1 MGQPPLNRQ
10 AGADGSGGGTT
21 PARAAVGVL
30 GGPRRSG
37 RISGRARVD
46 RRTKHL
52 LHRIGPGEIAVIS
65 HADLDAPCASALVE
79 RRVAAVVNAQRSISG
94 RFPHPGPGL
103 LVHAGIPLLDQV
115 GEPVMDRL
123 RDGEEIE
130 VVEGAVRAGGRTIA
144 EGVLMTPA
152 ELERQLEEAKRN
164 VADEMARFVENTLS
178 YVRQEHSLL
187 FDAFPALELRT
198 RIKGRHCL
206 VVVRGQGAA
215 GDLRAVR
222 SYISA
227 LDPVIVGVD
236 GGADVLLQQGYRPDI
251 ILGDMDSVSEDA
263 LRAGAELV
271 LHAYPDGSAPGLERL
286 QRLGLKAAVLPFPG
300 TSEDVAMLLAY
311 ERGAE
316 LIAAVG
322 THFSLAEFLEKGRG
336 GMSSTF
342 LVRLRVGSILVDAKG
357 ISRLYPAGPSRR
369 LFLYMGGLAALITFV
384 LFTVRPEIR
393 TVLEL
398 WLLRLLA
405 FFRSL
410 H

>member
-1 MGQPPLNRQ
+1 M
-10 AGADGSGGGTT
+10 
-21 PARAAVGVL
+21 
-30 GGPRRSG
+30 

-46 RRTKHL
+46 RRTKRL

-79 RRVAAVVNAQRSISG
+79 QKVAAVVNAQRSLSG
-94 RFPHPGPGL
+94 RFPHPGPGIL
-103 LVHAGIPLLDQV
+103 LRAGIPLVDEAGEAVVDQV
-115 GEPVMDRL
+115 QEGQQLEIL
-123 RDGEEIE
+123 DGAI
-130 VVEGAVRAGGRTIA
+130 RSNGRTLA
-144 EGVLMTPA
+144 TGALMTSV
-152 ELERQLEEAKRN
+152 ELERQLEEAKKN
-164 VADEMARFVENTLS
+164 VAAEMTRFVENTLS
-178 YVRQEHSLL
+178 YVTREQSLL
-187 FDAFPALELRT
+187 FDTFPALELRT

-222 SYISA
+222 SYVAA
-227 LDPVIVGVD
+227 LDPVIIGVD

-251 ILGDMDSVSEDA
+251 ILGDMDSVSEAA
-263 LRAGAELV
+263 LRSGAELV
-271 LHAYPDGSAPGLERL
+271 LHAYPDGTAPGMERL
-286 QRLGLKAAVLPFPG
+286 QRLGLQAAVLPSRG

-311 ERGAE
+311 EQGAE

-322 THFSLAEFLEKGRG
+322 THFSLTEFLEKGRG

-369 LFLYMGGLAALITFV
+369 LFVYMGGLAALMIFV

-393 TVLEL
+393 AVLDL

-410 H
+410 HP